1 MPSTPI
7 SSLLPDLTG
16 YSVDDGSIHL
26 LNILGVGA
34 YGKVY
39 KAWDSRTKAYVA
51 VKCMPTYE
59 LGSRTV
65 EMQNAELEL
74 HTMLSDHVS
83 VVTLIR
89 QFVEDHLVF
98 VVLELCP
105 GGDLHGGLFR
115 HRCFHG
121 NARKIKKVFG
131 EILDAVD
138 HLHQLG
144 VSHRDIKPKNILC
157 DEAGTNIRL
166 TDFGMSTREAWSDH
180 ACGTRMFMSPES
192 LNHARESYSTRQ
204 SDLWALGVMFAIVVS
219 QCTPWD
225 SAWLRDEDFAAFC
238 DNAEYLYHVLPGIT
252 QPTFELLEWCFC
264 PDASKRPTL
273 AEFRDAMNAIDCFV
287 VPPTHVK
294 AASPTLTGEWDVA
307 PLSADCEKT
316 PRPASVPVFAPQ
328 LPAPTTWY
336 SESCSASAI
345 GYDSSSSSDSWSRLP
360 LFTSNSDTTCSIP
373 PTSPVEDST
382 DGSMSEC
389 VLAPVKPPKC
399 PPLTRL
405 PTCCQFILAKA
416 KN

>member
-16 YSVDDGSIHL
+16 YSVDDDSIHL
-26 LNILGVGA
+26 LNILGIGA

-39 KAWDSRTKAYVA
+39 KAWDSRTQAYVA

-59 LGSRTV
+59 PGSRTA
-65 EMQNAELEL
+65 EMQDAELEL
-74 HTMLSDHVS
+74 HTILSDHVS

-89 QFVEDHLVF
+89 QFVEDHFVF

-105 GGDLHGGLFR
+105 GGDFHGALFR
-115 HRCFHG
+115 HRCFHRD
-121 NARKIKKVFG
+121 ARKIKKVFG

-144 VSHRDIKPKNILC
+144 VSHRDIKPQNILC

-204 SDLWALGVMFAIVVS
+204 SDLWALGMLFAIVVS
-219 QCTPWD
+219 QSTPWD
-225 SAWLRDEDFAAFC
+225 SAMLSDEDFAAFC
-238 DNAEYLYHVLPGIT
+238 ENAEYLYQVFPGIT
-252 QPTFELLEWCFC
+252 QPTFELLEWCFF

-273 AEFRDAMNAIDCFV
+273 AEFRDAMNAIDCFAV
-287 VPPTHVK
+287 QPTRVKVPSSTP
-294 AASPTLTGEWDVA
+294 TGEWEVTA
-307 PLSADCEKT
+307 PSIDCEKT

-328 LPAPTTWY
+328 LPAPATT
-336 SESCSASAI
+336 SSASSI
-345 GYDSSSSSDSWSRLP
+345 NQGSSSSSDSSSSLP
-360 LFTSNSDTTCSIP
+360 FFTSDSDTTCSTP

-389 VLAPVKPPKC
+389 VLAPVKPPQC

-405 PTCCQFILAKA
+405 PTCRQFMLPKI